1 MGANT
6 HKRHRLFACVILNGT
21 AGELQVEL
29 VICVKPQINP
39 VPYYADRCIYII
51 QLKQQH
57 KGTFSVLRFQ
67 GLN

>member
-29 VICVKPQINP
+29 VISVKPQFPIMLTDAFIL
-39 VPYYADRCIYII
+39 Y
-51 QLKQQH
+51 
-57 KGTFSVLRFQ
+57 S
-67 GLN
+67 